1 MRDLEELG
9 ATALKLDITG
19 KEAILSVVNRIT
31 AEQDPN
37 DPSRLRRPIPVLG
50 QLPASKTGFPA
61 VFFMILETASRLVG
75 VPLASGARSSTVMGL
90 PSVPC
95 NDTLLP

>member
-31 AEQDPN
+31 AEQDPVGT
-37 DPSRLRRPIPVLG
+37 SKLRYPRTTTTPHP
-50 QLPASKTGFPA
+50 
-61 VFFMILETASRLVG
+61 
-75 VPLASGARSSTVMGL
+75 RS
-90 PSVPC
+90 
-95 NDTLLP
+95 